1 MIRTAPNKANSSIQ
15 ALLERVV
22 IEGYMTRLDHLQ
34 LASALLS
41 DRRIDKDEHHQISLL
56 FDQVQLG
63 RIKIQG

>member
-1 MIRTAPNKANSSIQ
+1 MVRSAPHNANSPIQ
-15 ALLERVV
+15 VLLARVLTA
-22 IEGYMTRLDHLQ
+22 GYMTRLDHLQ

-41 DRRIDKDEHHQISLL
+41 DRRIDQAEHHQISLL